1 MSISV
6 QPLNITPESLS
17 VSEPIYVNFRYWILE
32 FPAEFN
38 LDLGL
43 IRLTEEFRELAS
55 QLGYE
60 DHIDLIDISSM

>member
-1 MSISV
+1 M
-6 QPLNITPESLS
+6 QPLNVTLEFLGISELLS
-17 VSEPIYVNFRYWILE
+17 VYFRYWILE

-43 IRLTEEFRELAS
+43 IRLTEEFREVAS

-60 DHIDLIDISSM
+60 DHIRLIDISSM

>member
-1 MSISV
+1 M
-6 QPLNITPESLS
+6 QPLNVTHESLII
-17 VSEPIYVNFRYWILE
+17 SEPLSVDFRYWILE

-43 IRLTEEFRELAS
+43 IRLTEEFREVAM

-60 DHIDLIDISSM
+60 DHMHLIDISSM

>member
-1 MSISV
+1 MWVYQHSHWILRLNPSV
-6 QPLNITPESLS
+6 SKPLS
-17 VSEPIYVNFRYWILE
+17 VDFRYWILE

-60 DHIDLIDISSM
+60 DHIHLIDISSM

>member
-1 MSISV
+1 MV
-6 QPLNITPESLS
+6 
-17 VSEPIYVNFRYWILE
+17 FRYWILK

-43 IRLTEEFRELAS
+43 IRMTEEFRDAAS

-60 DHIDLIDISSM
+60 KHINLIDISSM

>member
-6 QPLNITPESLS
+6 QPLNITPESLG
-17 VSEPIYVNFRYWILE
+17 VSEPICVNFRYWILE

>member
-1 MSISV
+1 M
-6 QPLNITPESLS
+6 QPLTVTPESLGI
-17 VSEPIYVNFRYWILE
+17 SEPLSVDFRYWILE

-43 IRLTEEFRELAS
+43 IRLTEEFREVAS

-60 DHIDLIDISSM
+60 DHIHLIDISSM

>member
-1 MSISV
+1 M
-6 QPLNITPESLS
+6 P
-17 VSEPIYVNFRYWILE
+17 FRYWILK

-43 IRLTEEFRELAS
+43 IRMTEEFREVVS

-60 DHIDLIDISSM
+60 KHVSLIDISSM